1 MGSVGYSFLDLWIF
15 SAKCKWP
22 LKPLKRKR
30 TLVLF
35 FPTNSNLTKAKKLW
49 QQLQVLSHKNSLKHN
64 TGCLNN
70 KMVFMICLRSGLWIK
85 GNEIIR
91 APNPEMLL
99 SEHPDTGHVL
109 IPGVNKA
116 YSFLTSFLSKLNSS
130 NYWNCLVNL
139 SRSLNNFQ
147 QCADVHF
154 TTTFCGNIYITLIM
168 SQLEDPWVLWA
179 SQWSRGIHTSVKVA
193 LWE

>member
-139 SRSLNNFQ
+139 SRSITTSSKCWCSFHNHFLRKHLHNFDYFS
-147 QCADVHF
+147 ARGSVSTLSLTVKSRDS
-154 TTTFCGNIYITLIM
+154 YI
-168 SQLEDPWVLWA
+168 S
-179 SQWSRGIHTSVKVA
+179 
-193 LWE
+193 